1 MGDETKKPKVED
13 HTVEVSTDDL
23 RLLRE
28 SAQHMAISRATLAER
43 ETTRPQLRSLSA
55 RAPNTPVAGVPAPDL
70 RDVLKQASKL
80 AAERGDEGGATK
92 AIKRDNLVEL
102 LKGELREANAEEAP
116 NSGILRHTRAKGDTP
131 QNLLALGRG
140 QDDSTVVQGAT
151 GQKTRTDLEEIARAL
166 NKINDEDPSETTRQV
181 AVIPELRAQRPTFHT
196 PARQGATRPDQDP
209 TLAAD
214 PASSRALAALFN
226 ARRSD
231 EGETHE
237 ISSMPELLQRSR
249 DEGDA
254 LSLEQRSPRAV
265 ADEPSDYSLEELAPP
280 RDRAADA
287 LDEESAASLHVGSR
301 SASASAT
308 TFDEDPA
315 SPTTRAPAAD
325 SAPALPLAEAEATPA
340 HAAPA
345 PTAAAPSEPTPAP
358 VVTSAVMPEVQQWLD
373 VPMEA
378 KMSEEKTVQSEGGVA
393 KAADKP
399 MLGRVLVFGAGAS
412 VAVMGLGLAFSD
424 TLDESMWGLI
434 IAGVGMLV
442 MGLAL
447 LFLRSSD

>member
-1 MGDETKKPKVED
+1 MGDETKKPKLED

-28 SAQHMAISRATLAER
+28 SAQHMALSRATLAER
-43 ETTRPQLRSLSA
+43 EATRPQLRSLSA
-55 RAPNTPVAGVPAPDL
+55 RAPHTPVGGVPAPDL
-70 RDVLKQASKL
+70 RDVLKQASRL

-140 QDDSTVVQGAT
+140 QDDPTAVQGAA

-166 NKINDEDPSETTRQV
+166 NKIDDEDPSEATRQV
-181 AVIPELRAQRPTFHT
+181 AVIPELRAQRPTSHP
-196 PARQGATRPDQDP
+196 PARQTTTRHDQDP

-214 PASSRALAALFN
+214 PASSSALAALSK

-237 ISSMPELLQRSR
+237 GSSMPELLERAR

-254 LSLEQRSPRAV
+254 LSPRAV
-265 ADEPSDYSLEELAPP
+265 ADDPSEYSLEEVAPP
-280 RDRAADA
+280 LDRAADA
-287 LDEESAASLHVGSR
+287 P
-301 SASASAT
+301 
-308 TFDEDPA
+308 DEDPA
-315 SPTTRAPAAD
+315 ASLTLRAPAAD
-325 SAPALPLAEAEATPA
+325 SAPARPLADAEAISSRA
-340 HAAPA
+340 AAPA
-345 PTAAAPSEPTPAP
+345 PESAAPSEPTPAP
-358 VVTSAVMPEVQQWLD
+358 VVTSAVAPEVQQWLD

-378 KMSEEKTVQSEGGVA
+378 KMSEEKAVQREGGDVA
-393 KAADKP
+393 NAGEKP

-424 TLDESMWGLI
+424 ALDESMWGLI